1 MLFKQSLQ
9 ASDLVTNSLNT
20 IIYRTKLTTST
31 TQSTFS
37 ANPLPSHF
45 SVKHLVLIILA
56 VLLAT
61 VGVRAQV
68 TTSSLTGL
76 IKDAKGE
83 PSIGATVRA
92 LHTPSGT
99 TYGTTANAEGRFTI
113 QNMRIGGPYTIEIS
127 YVGAQPT
134 TRTGVALQLDQPYV
148 LNLMLATA
156 DTQLQEVTVTANNPR
171 SVLNSDRTGSV
182 TTIDRTAL
190 QRLPSI
196 SRSLNDF
203 TRLTPQ
209 ANGGNGIG
217 GGSSRSNYFSV
228 DGSDFN
234 NNFGIG
240 GNLPAGGSP
249 ISLDAIEEISVN
261 VTPYDVRQSGFTG
274 AAINAVTRAGTNDFS
289 GSAYGYF
296 RNQNY
301 QGDRVGDQRVVLQD
315 QRFYQYGARLG
326 GPIIKNKLF
335 FFGNFET
342 EENRTPG
349 QQRVAATPT
358 APFGSSNNVARPTAA
373 ELDRIRTTL
382 IDRYGYD
389 PGAYQGYSFTAPR
402 TKILG
407 RLDWNISPRNHFNLR
422 YSQVEGKGT
431 NFPSTSRSPFGGYT
445 GGSGNRQQN
454 TALFFQNAT
463 YFQESNFYSLAAELN
478 STFGKNNQFSNVLRG
493 TYARQNDPRSS
504 PSSTMFPFVDILQP
518 DASGAL
524 VPFTSFGTELFT
536 YGNLRDVKI
545 YSVKDDFTAT
555 LGRHNLT
562 AGFQGDFSETKNGFQ
577 RFGTGYY
584 TFNSLDDFLTNRN
597 PQDFGI
603 TYSLAPEFA
612 QAFPTFKYQ
621 QYSVYLQDEI
631 AVSSR
636 LRVTPGLRVDFTHY
650 SNTLQPFP
658 LVAGRNFAG
667 GEKIDVSQLPGTQVL
682 YSPRLGFNLDVLGT
696 RALQLRGGSG
706 IFTGRVPYVWIVS
719 QAGDAGTLQVTRT
732 FSGANVPGPFN
743 PDPTAYRPATV
754 PAAGTV
760 IPSTTSSLSQ
770 DFRFPQTWKTSL
782 AVDAKLPGGL
792 VGTLEAIYNR
802 DINAAVFRNA
812 NLIDPNAEP
821 TNPLVLRAA
830 GYPDNRTLYPSANS
844 AKFVNPLTGGGLPVA
859 NGAAAGTGAYN
870 AIVLDNA
877 SKGYYFSLTGKLDK
891 QFSNGL
897 FGSVAY
903 TYTDSKNL
911 YDGGGDQPLSAWQG
925 TATVNG
931 ANNLPLGYNGNTLPH
946 RVIGAL
952 SYRAEYLGHLGT
964 TISFFYEG
972 ATQGRYSYLY
982 SADFNRDGASADLV
996 YIPRDAS
1003 EINFVDITSGTG
1015 ASQTVQFTA
1024 AEQREAFFKF
1034 VDQDPYL
1041 SQHKGE
1047 YAERNGARFPWR
1059 SQVDV
1064 KILQDIFTNLGG
1076 KRNTLQ
1082 LSLDIFNLGNLL
1094 NNNWGRVQQLTFN
1107 NFLEPQNVNSLTTAT
1122 NGARPTFRLGRDNVT
1137 TKLISNTFRDAVSL
1151 NSTYYMQIGLRY
1163 SFN

>member
-1 MLFKQSLQ
+1 MKQLLFI
-9 ASDLVTNSLNT
+9 A
-20 IIYRTKLTTST
+20 
-31 TQSTFS
+31 
-37 ANPLPSHF
+37 
-45 SVKHLVLIILA
+45 LA

-61 VGVRAQV
+61 LGVRAQV

-92 LHTPSGT
+92 VHTPSGT
-99 TYGTTANAEGRFTI
+99 TYGTATNAEGRYTI
-113 QNMRIGGPYTIEIS
+113 QNMRIGGPYTVEIS
-127 YVGAQPT
+127 YVGAQTT
-134 TRTGVALQLDQPYV
+134 TRNDVVLQLDQPYV
-148 LNLMLATA
+148 LNVALGAA
-156 DTQLQEVTVTANNPR
+156 DTQLQEVTVTASNPR

-196 SRSLNDF
+196 TRSLNDF

-209 ANGGNGIG
+209 ANGGGGIG
-217 GGSSRSNYFSV
+217 GGSNRSNYFSV

-274 AAINAVTRAGTNDFS
+274 AAINAVTRAGTNDFA

-296 RNQNY
+296 NNQKFRGN
-301 QGDRVGDQRVVLQD
+301 RVGDQRVNIQD

-349 QQRVAATPT
+349 QQRTAATD
-358 APFGSSNNVARPTAA
+358 AVPFGSNTNVARPTAT
-373 ELDRIRTTL
+373 ELDQIRSTL
-382 IDRYGYD
+382 IERYGYD

-407 RLDWNISPRNHFNLR
+407 RLDWNISPRNRFNVR

-454 TALFFQNAT
+454 TALFYQNAT

-478 STFGKNNQFSNVLRG
+478 SAFGKNNQFANVLRG
-493 TYARQNDPRSS
+493 TYTRQNDPRSS
-504 PSSTMFPFVDILQP
+504 PSGTLFPFVDILK
-518 DASGAL
+518 DGT
-524 VPFTSFGTELFT
+524 PFTSFGTEVFT

-545 YSVKDDFTAT
+545 YSIKDDFTAT
-555 LGRHNLT
+555 LGRHNIT

-584 TFNSLDDFLTNRN
+584 TFNSLDDFLNN
-597 PQDFGI
+597 QKPQDFGI
-603 TYSLAPEFA
+603 TYSLAPGFA
-612 QAFPTFKYQ
+612 QAFPTFRYQ
-621 QYSVYLQDEI
+621 QYSLYLQDEF

-636 LRVTPGLRVDFTHY
+636 LRVTPGLRVDLTHY

-658 LVAGRNFAG
+658 LVAGLNFAG
-667 GEKIDVSQLPGTQVL
+667 GEKIDVSQLPGAQVL

-696 RALQLRGGSG
+696 RALQLRGGTG

-732 FSGANVPGPFN
+732 FSGSAVPGPFN

-760 IPSTTSSLSQ
+760 IPSTTSSLAQ

-792 VGTLEAIYNR
+792 VGTVEGIYNR

-812 NLIDPNAEP
+812 NLVDPQ
-821 TNPLVLRAA
+821 TL
-830 GYPDNRTLYPSANS
+830 GGGPDNRLVYPNLPTD
-844 AKFVNPLTGGGLPVA
+844 KFVNPLTSAGQPVRTGTA
-859 NGAAAGTGAYN
+859 NGTAYN

-925 TATVNG
+925 TATVSG
-931 ANNLPLGYNGNTLPH
+931 ANNLPLGFNGNVLPH
-946 RVIGAL
+946 RVIAAL

-964 TISFFYEG
+964 TISLYYEG

-982 SADFNRDGASADLV
+982 SADFNRDGANADLV

-1003 EINFVDITSGTG
+1003 EINFVPVTVGTG
-1015 ASQTVQFTA
+1015 AA
-1024 AEQREAFFKF
+1024 AVTYSAQQQSDAFFKF
-1034 VDQDPYL
+1034 VDQDKYL
-1041 SQHKGE
+1041 SQHKGQ
-1047 YAERNGARFPWR
+1047 YAERNGAQLPWR
-1059 SQVDV
+1059 SEVDV
-1064 KILQDIFTNLGG
+1064 KILQDLFTNVGG
-1076 KRNTLQ
+1076 KRNSLQ

-1094 NNNWGRVQQLTFN
+1094 NNNWGRVQTLTFN
-1107 NFLEPQNVNSLTTAT
+1107 NFLEPQNVSSLTTAAT
-1122 NGARPTFRLGRDNVT
+1122 GARPTFRLGRDNVT
-1137 TKLISNTFRDAVSL
+1137 SQLISTTFRDAVTL
-1151 NSTYYMQIGLRY
+1151 GSTYYMQVGLRY